1 MSNSIDFIRYLSA
14 KQTVDDRALNR
25 HVWDALQNAL
35 PVVDKLRVVELGAGI
50 GTMLERMLARGLF
63 SGAVEYVLVDEN
75 ADNIQAART
84 RLLPLM
90 RQHPHLEVAFITA
103 EAFEW
108 ASTPH
113 QHRQYDLLV
122 ANAFL
127 DLVNLEAALRQFW
140 ALLKPNGLFYFTIT
154 FDGVSAF
161 LPPHP
166 VDSQIER
173 YYHADMDARRHRG
186 QPTGGSQAGRALLQ
200 HILHSEA
207 TVLSAG
213 ASDWLVFPQRGQ
225 YPADEAVFL
234 HAILNTVEGALTNHP
249 HLNAHDLADWMAVR
263 RAQVE
268 AGALTYLAH
277 QLDLVGVLPSTFAQ
291 PTDEAHHEI

>member
-113 QHRQYDLLV
+113 QHGQYDLLV

-161 LPPHP
+161 LPPIQLIRKSSVTTMPTWTRVAIVGNPPAEAKP
-166 VDSQIER
+166 VAPCFNTSSTAKLPCSVRAHRIGWCSHNAGNTPPMR
-173 YYHADMDARRHRG
+173 RSSSTPFSTRLRARS
-186 QPTGGSQAGRALLQ
+186 PT
-200 HILHSEA
+200 IL
-207 TVLSAG
+207 T
-213 ASDWLVFPQRGQ
+213 
-225 YPADEAVFL
+225 
-234 HAILNTVEGALTNHP
+234 
-249 HLNAHDLADWMAVR
+249 
-263 RAQVE
+263 
-268 AGALTYLAH
+268 
-277 QLDLVGVLPSTFAQ
+277 
-291 PTDEAHHEI
+291 

>member
-50 GTMLERMLARGLF
+50 GTMLERMIARGLF

-75 ADNIQAART
+75 AENIQEAHT
-84 RLLPLM
+84 RLAPLLL
-90 RQHPHLEVAFITA
+90 QHPHLEATFITA

-113 QHRQYDLLV
+113 QHGQYDLLV

-127 DLVNLEAALRQFW
+127 DLVNLAEALRQFW

-166 VDSQIER
+166 VDPQIER
-173 YYHADMDARRHRG
+173 WYHADMDARLHRG

-200 HILHSEA
+200 HILESEA

-213 ASDWLVFPQRGQ
+213 SSDWLVLPQQGG
-225 YPADEAVFL
+225 YPADEAIFL

-249 HLNAHDLADWMAVR
+249 HLQAHDLADWMAVR

-268 AGALTYLAH
+268 AGTLTYLAH
-277 QLDLVGVLPSTFAQ
+277 QLDLVGVLPSTFTQ